1 MSAECG
7 VTLATLDAR
16 LREIESLLKILISAL
31 AEKDESDDDMPIAD
45 LDGNVIPL
53 RKRPQEPL

>member
-31 AEKDESDDDMPIAD
+31 AEKDESDDDAPIAD